1 MKFIKSLTAI
11 ISVVTAFGCA
21 PQPAF
26 AVESNPVI
34 VTSN

>member
-21 PQPAF
+21 PQPAL
-26 AVESNPVI
+26 AVESNPI
-34 VTSN
+34 IITCN